1 MKFRIG
7 IENNNDDRTIAWAL
21 EHPGCFAYAGNSEQ
35 AQNNFPAAARDY
47 VAWVASHGESWLD
60 DEIDVSVE
68 ETFEAYFINSS
79 FERLEHGEDTYMV
92 ESFFVHDLHE
102 LENGGVAIN
111 RFAPQAF
118 MNILHSR
125 RAFIPQ
131 NLKDF

>member
-21 EHPGCFAYAGNSEQ
+21 EHPGCFAYGGNSEQ

-92 ESFFVHDLHE
+92 ESFFVHDWKPLRLDE
-102 LENGGVAIN
+102 IERALKLLAWSRAATVW
-111 RFAPQAF
+111 RF
-118 MNILHSR
+118 SR
-125 RAFIPQ
+125 RHVSEI
-131 NLKDF
+131 